1 MYGGGA
7 TTNTERSAVFGYP
20 PTSSASASA
29 SDAEDELVLAGADEI
44 VVGTSTHSSGGG
56 GFSIDGFE
64 SFAYLGDDVNIDH
77 DGFEEGSEGEM
88 QL

>member
-1 MYGGGA
+1 
-7 TTNTERSAVFGYP
+7 VFGGYP

-44 VVGTSTHSSGGG
+44 VMGTSTHSSGGG
-56 GFSIDGFE
+56 GFSIGGFE
-64 SFAYLGDDVNIDH
+64 SIAYLGDDVNIDH